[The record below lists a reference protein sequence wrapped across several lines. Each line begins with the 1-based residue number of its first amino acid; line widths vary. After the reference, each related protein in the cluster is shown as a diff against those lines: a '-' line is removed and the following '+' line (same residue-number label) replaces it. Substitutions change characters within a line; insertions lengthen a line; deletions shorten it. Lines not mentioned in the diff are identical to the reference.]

1 MLPRLR
7 GPASPSATTAE
18 KSTRRKSDCGNRRIR
33 LRKAGPAV
41 LSLQLSAQFCTK
53 QKTSMGNPIIFLK
66 LSPSIELYCAQ
77 QKSCADLFCYFYR
90 PKSPM
95 IKISPN
101 DADVA
106 EPCGL
111 SFEELRLLPDET
123 VMAHLR
129 MGHDDALAVL
139 FDRYHRLVFHV
150 ALKILR
156 DSGEAEDVMQNVFLE
171 IYKVA
176 GQFDPARG
184 TTKVWVLQYAYHR
197 SMNKRQQL
205 ITRKFYDS
213 TDVSDVC
220 DSLATPTYGALP
232 PQESRHLVKQSLEAL
247 NSTQRRVLELA
258 YFEGLSLKE
267 IAEQTGESLGNVR
280 HHYYRGLAKLRV
292 LLSQPG
298 QKRVASY
305 RQQEIADAR
314 A

>member
-1 MLPRLR
+1 MIRV
-7 GPASPSATTAE
+7 
-18 KSTRRKSDCGNRRIR
+18 ST
-33 LRKAGPAV
+33 PV
-41 LSLQLSAQFCTK
+41 
-53 QKTSMGNPIIFLK
+53 
-66 LSPSIELYCAQ
+66 
-77 QKSCADLFCYFYR
+77 
-90 PKSPM
+90 
-95 IKISPN
+95 
-101 DADVA
+101 DVT

-111 SFEELRLLPDET
+111 SFDGLRPLPDEA

-129 MGHDDALAVL
+129 AGHDDALAVL

-156 DSGEAEDVMQNVFLE
+156 DGGEAEDVMQNVFME
-171 IYKVA
+171 IYKAA

-184 TTKVWVLQYAYHR
+184 TTKVWILQYAYHR
-197 SMNKRQQL
+197 SMNRRQQL
-205 ITRKFYDS
+205 IARKFYDS
-213 TDVSDVC
+213 TDVSDVS
-220 DSLATPTYGALP
+220 DSLAKPTYGALP
-232 PQESRHLVKQSLEAL
+232 PQESRQLVKQSLEAL
-247 NSTQRRVLELA
+247 NSMQRRVLELA

-298 QKRVASY
+298 QTRTPY